1 MNHGRQVA
9 VQALLRVETAD
20 SYSNIVLDR
29 HLASSGLPA
38 RDRAF
43 ASALFY
49 GVLEKKITLDY
60 VISQYS
66 SLPLG
71 KMDPL
76 VRQLLRLAVYQIAY
90 MDGVPESA
98 AVNES
103 VELAKGM
110 GKGRAAGFINGV
122 LRSFL
127 RDGGEVRLPEPG
139 KDRAGWL
146 SLAYSIP
153 RPLIKLWQNQY
164 PKEDLETLL
173 RGMTGHAPL
182 FVRVN
187 TCRTDAQSLCSRL
200 AEEGVEA
207 QLFPG
212 FPDCIQLRHTGPMEH
227 LETFRQ
233 GLFHVQDLSGQV
245 CTSALGV
252 RPGMRVLD
260 CCAAPGGKSFTLAQR
275 MENSGEL
282 IAADLYPQK
291 AALIAKGA
299 ERLGL
304 SSIHAITADAGAYS
318 PELGLFD
325 RVLCDVPCSG
335 FGIIRRKP
343 EIRYKNLDALRDL
356 PAVQYKI
363 LETAAQ
369 YVKEGG
375 RMLYSTCTLNRHEN
389 DYVVQRFLKEHP
401 SFAPALLPEET
412 LRFLGLEEASGAT
425 LMPHHNGTDGF
436 FFALFARKKS

>member
-1 MNHGRQVA
+1 MNNGRQVA

-29 HLASSGLPA
+29 LLESSRLSA

-43 ASALFY
+43 SSALFY
-49 GVLEKKITLDY
+49 GVLEKKLTLDY

-66 SLPLG
+66 SLPFG

-76 VRQLLRLAVYQIAY
+76 VRQLLRLAIYQIVY

-103 VELAKGM
+103 VELAKKM

-127 RDGGEVRLPEPG
+127 RAGGEIRLPQPG

-164 PKEDLETLL
+164 PKEDAEALL

-187 TCRTDAQSLCSRL
+187 TRRIDAPGLCSRL
-200 AEEGVEA
+200 AEEGVKA
-207 QLFPG
+207 QP
-212 FPDCIQLRHTGPMEH
+212 FPDFSDCVVLYHAGALEH
-227 LETFRQ
+227 LEAFRQ

-245 CTSALGV
+245 CASALGV

-275 MENSGEL
+275 MEDAGEL
-282 IAADLYPQK
+282 IAGDLYPQK
-291 AALIAKGA
+291 AALIQKGA

-304 SSIHAITADAGAYS
+304 FSIRAVTADAGVFS
-318 PELGLFD
+318 PQLGLFD
-325 RVLCDVPCSG
+325 RVLCDAPCSG

-343 EIRYKNLDALRDL
+343 EIRYKDLDTLRDL

-375 RMLYSTCTLNRHEN
+375 QLVYSTCTLNRHEN

-401 SFAPALLPEET
+401 MFTLEILPEET
-412 LRFLGLEEASGAT
+412 LCFLGLEKAFGAT
-425 LMPHHNGTDGF
+425 LMPHRNGTDGF
-436 FFALFARKKS
+436 FFTLFSHKG